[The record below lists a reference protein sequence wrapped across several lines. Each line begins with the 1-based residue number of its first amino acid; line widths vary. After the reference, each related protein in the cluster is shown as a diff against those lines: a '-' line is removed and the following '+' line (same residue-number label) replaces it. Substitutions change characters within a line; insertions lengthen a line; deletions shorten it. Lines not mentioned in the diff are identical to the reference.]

1 MGQQALTVDCNF
13 SKIFKYND
21 KMLCGYA
28 GLATDVTTLHETMEF
43 KHNMYSL
50 KEERDMKP
58 STFTGLLTH
67 TLYERR

>member
-1 MGQQALTVDCNF
+1 M
-13 SKIFKYND
+13 ND
-21 KMLCGYA
+21 KLMCGFA
-28 GLATDVTTLHETMEF
+28 GLASDVTTLHETMDF
-43 KHNMYSL
+43 KLNMYSL